1 MSRYSRGFKGPVE
14 AFYDARHPDDKDKDK
29 NEKLDELV
37 EQALEYNDELLQPA
51 KDLLD
56 GLWDKLMALVDDLLK
71 KFALPLTEAA
81 VLFVLGIIVLEKLL

>member
-29 NEKLDELV
+29 DEKLDELV
-37 EQALEYNDELLQPA
+37 GQALEYNDVLLQPA
-51 KDLLD
+51 VNVLQST
-56 GLWDKLMALVDDLLK
+56 WDKLISLVKDLLK

-81 VLFVLGIIVLEKLL
+81 ILFVIGIIVVENLL